1 MCADRQSVF
10 KCVICKSILIDV
22 LWKLYRVKTHVT
34 CHDPLF
40 SSSFFAEIGISEITV
55 VMNAA
60 LHGDVIVTDVHKS
73 GKTFKGPLTESQLP
87 LIISQLSSELTC
99 LYISTKLNVSIANV
113 KSRRKI
119 QRFFLF

>member
-22 LWKLYRVKTHVT
+22 TRTFGNCTGGKRMSHATIQFFLL
-34 CHDPLF
+34 LL
-40 SSSFFAEIGISEITV
+40 FFAEIGISQITV

-60 LHGDVIVTDVHKS
+60 LHGDVIVMDVHKS
-73 GKTFKGPLTESQLP
+73 GKIFKGPLTESQLH

-99 LYISTKLNVSIANV
+99 LYKSTK
-113 KSRRKI
+113 
-119 QRFFLF
+119 